1 MLHNIVNDYIIL
13 EELGDVGLVYVMTI
27 IRFESD
33 GAHSKIMDVQPKKEY
48 DKISMH

>member
-33 GAHSKIMDVQPKKEY
+33 GAHNKNNGCPTKTGK
-48 DKISMH
+48 